1 MKKNQELV
9 SIYSGTEASVH
20 LLKTRLDRMGISAEI
35 RKDSNAG
42 TWGIVPDNIELYI
55 EPSNQK
61 EAESI
66 INEFIQRR
74 KVDQLK

>member
-1 MKKNQELV
+1 MKENKDLV
-9 SIYSGTEASVH
+9 GIYSGTDASAH

-55 EPSNQK
+55 ERSKQK

-66 INEFIQRR
+66 INEFVQRR
-74 KVDQLK
+74 KVDQL

>member
-1 MKKNQELV
+1 MKENKDLIG
-9 SIYSGTEASVH
+9 IYSGTDASVH

-55 EPSNQK
+55 ERSNQK

-74 KVDQLK
+74 KLDQLK